1 MGAVSSGGASL
12 TSMPGRLR
20 WIEVATASRYILG
33 ETVTRTRTSFSY
45 LERQVTCVVPARHL
59 GQPLLTSENAVWAR
73 FAEYPSLLKPPLLF
87 IFVRYRAPDGTKRT
101 DLGA

>member
-1 MGAVSSGGASL
+1 MGAVSSWMSRSVRKDASSSSVSSGGASL

-45 LERQVTCVVPARHL
+45 LERQVSCVVPARHL
-59 GQPLLTSENAVWAR
+59 GQPLLTSENPVWAR
-73 FAEYPSLLKPPLLF
+73 FAEYPF
-87 IFVRYRAPDGTKRT
+87 HA
-101 DLGA
+101 LGRVN